1 MKAQT
6 EFVAEYMSG
15 ASRMEPKDPN
25 QETGGDA
32 TGTPSHTGQAS
43 MERRSYQIVVEG
55 HLDHQWSE
63 WFEGLSITH
72 GEDGTTV
79 LAGPVA
85 DQAALHGLLV
95 KIRNLGLPLI
105 SINVV
110 QF

>member
-1 MKAQT
+1 
-6 EFVAEYMSG
+6 
-15 ASRMEPKDPN
+15 MEARDPN
-25 QETGGDA
+25 QKADGGDA
-32 TGTPSHTGQAS
+32 TTITENHVCQTS
-43 MERRSYQIVVEG
+43 MERRSYQIIVKG

>member
-1 MKAQT
+1 
-6 EFVAEYMSG
+6 
-15 ASRMEPKDPN
+15 MEARDPN
-25 QETGGDA
+25 QKADGGDA
-32 TGTPSHTGQAS
+32 TTTTTENHVCQTS
-43 MERRSYQIVVEG
+43 MERRSYQIIVKG

-79 LAGPVA
+79 LAGPIA